1 MVQFAELFIN
11 FIAGVWTIVFE
22 NTLLD
27 FGSFD
32 VSLGD
37 IIIAGLIVIM
47 CINLFWKGAKS

>member
-1 MVQFAELFIN
+1 MVEFANLFVN
-11 FIAGVWTIVFE
+11 FMAGVWTVVFD
-22 NTLLD
+22 NTLLN

-47 CINLFWKGAKS
+47 CINLFWKGAKT

>member
-1 MVQFAELFIN
+1 MVEFANLFLN
-11 FIAGVWTIVFE
+11 FMAGVWTVVF
-22 NTLLD
+22 NDTLFN

-37 IIIAGLIVIM
+37 IVIAGLIVIM

>member
-1 MVQFAELFIN
+1 MLIYFLN
-11 FIAGVWTIVFE
+11 FMAGVWTVVF
-22 NTLLD
+22 NDTLFN

-37 IIIAGLIVIM
+37 IVIAGLIVIM